1 MRVTGSTVVVERT
14 FFLMKSRA
22 MADLC
27 QYTLVSFYNDEGNS
41 NNNDFRLSVGVFRR
55 VGDDYTRDDGWI
67 NIDETR
73 HNSSE
78 TQGCTSLD
86 LTDPVPVLAGDRIA
100 VRLWNQCQT
109 RCPLLPNLN
118 TTRSTSVFFIRS
130 NAVAI
135 PVSQVMATQSYTNV
149 YLDVSASIGEFKL
162 TEVSLDSK
170 LSW

>member
-1 MRVTGSTVVVERT
+1 MS
-14 FFLMKSRA
+14 
-22 MADLC
+22 D
-27 QYTLVSFYNDEGNS
+27 N
-41 NNNDFRLSVGVFRR
+41 
-55 VGDDYTRDDGWI
+55 YTRDDGWI
-67 NIDETR
+67 NIDVTR

-78 TQGCTSLD
+78 TQGCKSLD

-100 VRLWNQCQT
+100 VRLWNQCQM

-118 TTRSTSVFFIRS
+118 APRSTSVFFIRS
-130 NAVAI
+130 SVDTI